1 MLTIDGSRGEGGG
14 QILRSSLTLSLLTG
28 KPFRIVNIRA
38 GRKKPG
44 LLRQHLAALKAAA
57 QIGQAGVSGASPGKQ
72 PELGEQ
78 ALTFYPG
85 EIAPGNRHFSIG
97 SAGSA
102 TLVLQTVLLPLLT
115 APAPSR
121 LVFEGGTHNPFA
133 PPFDFLQKAFLPLLE
148 RMGAR
153 VSAKLERPGFYPAGG
168 GKFSVVIQP
177 ISKLNRIDL
186 PERGKLLGINAKALI
201 SQLPLH
207 VARRELKVVAEKLS
221 LQKEQLAEEEVLNPQ
236 GPGNVLIIEI
246 ASEQVREIF
255 TGFGE
260 KRVAAEQVAAQ
271 AAEAA
276 QNYLESGAAVG
287 QYLADQL
294 LLPFALAGGGS
305 FSTLPFTSH
314 FETNLDVLR
323 RFMDIDV
330 SIEQTSETTQMVHIG

>member
-1 MLTIDGSRGEGGG
+1 MPTIDGSQGEGGG

-28 KPFRIVNIRA
+28 KPFQMVNIRA

-85 EIAPGNRHFSIG
+85 EIRPGDYLFSIG

-115 APAPSR
+115 ASAPSH

-133 PPFDFLQKAFLPLLE
+133 PPFDFLQRAFLPLLE

-168 GKFSVVIQP
+168 GKFSVAIQP
-177 ISKLNRIDL
+177 IPKLNRLDL
-186 PERGKLLGINAKALI
+186 PERGKLLSIDAKALI

-207 VARRELKVVAEKLS
+207 IARRELKVVAEKLS
-221 LQKEQLAEEEVLNPQ
+221 LQKEQLAEEEVANPQ
-236 GPGNVLIIEI
+236 GPGNALIIEI
-246 ASEQVREIF
+246 VCEQVREIF

-260 KRVAAEQVAAQ
+260 KGMPAEQVAAR

-276 QNYLESGAAVG
+276 QYYLNSGAAVG

-305 FSTLPFTSH
+305 FSTLPLTSH
-314 FETNLDVLR
+314 FQTNLEVLR
-323 RFMDIDV
+323 QFMDIKV
-330 SIEQTSETTQMVHIG
+330 SIEPISETVMMVYLG